1 VIRALIGL
9 ALLPFPAHSSGLYV
23 SAGYDVR
30 LRHHAYEVSAGWIH
44 RTGLGAE
51 VGFVSMGEQPDG
63 YENINRFVTLNAVG
77 YAKFTERV
85 YGFAKAGIHTSE
97 FSHNGTN
104 DYDRSGDDL
113 IGYQAMAGLETPLA
127 KNLMLYGQAAVYSYR
142 QVNNP
147 KVGGT
152 NRASIGLRYS
162 F

>member
-1 VIRALIGL
+1 MIRLLL
-9 ALLPFPAHSSGLYV
+9 AIVLLLPLAASAGLYL

-51 VGFVSMGEQPDG
+51 VGFVSMGEKPTG
-63 YENINRFVTLNAVG
+63 YENINRFVSLNAVG
-77 YAKFTERV
+77 YSKFTDRV

-147 KVGGT
+147 NVGGT
-152 NRASIGLRYS
+152 NRATIGLRYS